1 MKKVKHI
8 SVLVPK
14 GEASL
19 ACINGAY
26 SAFNMVNTFLEAKNM
41 PAAFR
46 VQLVGIDKK
55 PQMYDR
61 LFTVVPDLILNDIKE
76 TDLIVIP
83 AVNGKWEEVIEQNND
98 FLPWITQQHKNG
110 AEVASLCVGAFLL
123 ASTGLVTGKKCA
135 THWLAENDFRKMFP
149 DVDLVAEK
157 VITDEQGVYSSG
169 GATSF
174 WNLLLYIIEKYTSRE
189 MAVLIAKYY
198 EIEIDRYSQSSFI
211 MFKGQKEHEDEPVK
225 RAQEFI
231 ENNFQDKLTVDQ
243 LADMFA
249 LGRRSL
255 ERRFKKAT
263 SNTVVE
269 YIQRVKME
277 AAKKSLE
284 SGSKNVN
291 EVMYD
296 IGYSDIKTFRTIF
309 KKVTGLSPMQYR
321 NKYSREM
328 LFAS

>member
-1 MKKVKHI
+1 MNKVKHI

-14 GEASL
+14 GDASL

-26 SAFNMVNTFLEAKNM
+26 SAFNMVNTFLEAKGM

-46 VQLVGIDKK
+46 VQLVGLTSTPHI
-55 PQMYDR
+55 YDR
-61 LFTVVPDLILNDIKE
+61 LFTVAPDLTLDEINE

-83 AVNGKWEEVIEQNND
+83 AVNGKWDDVIEQNKN
-98 FLPWITQQHKNG
+98 FFPWIAKQHKNS

-174 WNLLLYIIEKYTSRE
+174 WNLLLYIIEKYTNRE

-231 ENNFQDKLTVDQ
+231 ENNFQDRLTVDQ

-296 IGYSDIKTFRTIF
+296 IGYSDVKTFRTIF
-309 KKVTGLSPMQYR
+309 KKVTGLSPIEYR